1 MESTVNNL
9 KKWKIKTGDYVHEIV
24 FDHTLKAAKE
34 RQLKEHGDKSV
45 YQGVYKYSKGKGNNF
60 YSFFVYSE

>member
-1 MESTVNNL
+1 MEYT
-9 KKWKIKTGDYVHEIV
+9 HEIV
-24 FDHTLKAAKE
+24 FENTLKAAKQK
-34 RQLKEHGDKSV
+34 QLKEHGNKSK

>member
-1 MESTVNNL
+1 MKEQYT
-9 KKWKIKTGDYVHEIV
+9 HHIV

-34 RQLKEHGDKSV
+34 GQAKEYGKRSV

-60 YSFFVYSE
+60 YSFFVYNE